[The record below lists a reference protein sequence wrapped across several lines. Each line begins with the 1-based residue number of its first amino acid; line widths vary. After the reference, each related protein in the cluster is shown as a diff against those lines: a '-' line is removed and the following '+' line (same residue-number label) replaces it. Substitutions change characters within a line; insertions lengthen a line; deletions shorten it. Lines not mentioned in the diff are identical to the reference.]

1 MTIDKPALQLT
12 AEAAP
17 DATIVRLED
26 KLVLLQWMAGLNL
39 AATMAVLL
47 LVPCG

>member
-1 MTIDKPALQLT
+1 MTIDKPAPQLT
-12 AEAAP
+12 PEAAL
-17 DATIVRLED
+17 DATIARLES

-47 LVPCG
+47 LVP